1 MDDIQE
7 HHQNVAQSII
17 QSSTPEI
24 NMEKMSSVD
33 NFGRGMDAFSLYSS
47 VYLEIIAYEEDTS
60 KQEQATTLL
69 GSFNHH
75 HLESQKILINSIY
88 QSFCGN
94 YNIAYSLLRS
104 FLECHMRGIFLNQL
118 ALSQH
123 ESGLWKV
130 SLSSIVQETYGD
142 LVDQLKNYRANRE
155 KILDNAQFLD
165 MVSGIRQELSFSDLI
180 KELISWELTNP
191 ENNYHNFRNYSR
203 YGKLSGY
210 AHSEEKTH
218 DISRLKKYFGNDE
231 QKAMISESL
240 VIPQLSKEYLSDMC
254 CVIDASMVVMFNF
267 ISRVLTVDF
276 YSGFDQFI
284 IDLKEDNRFTNSHL
298 NYCTKWMSR
307 YLE

>member
-1 MDDIQE
+1 MEEYYKSIAE
-7 HHQNVAQSII
+7 SII
-17 QSSTPEI
+17 QLSTPEI
-24 NMEKMSSVD
+24 DIESFSSID
-33 NFGRGMDAFSLYSS
+33 NFGRGIDAFSLYNS
-47 VYLEIIAYEEDTS
+47 VYLEIIAYEEDAV

-75 HLESQKILINSIY
+75 HLESQKILTTSIY

-104 FLECHMRGIFLNQL
+104 FIECHLRGVFLNQL

-130 SLSSIVQETYGD
+130 SISSAVKDSYGELIND
-142 LVDQLKNYRANRE
+142 LKNYRANRD

-165 MVSGIRQELSFSDLI
+165 MVSGLKQELSFSDLL

-191 ENNYHNFRNYSR
+191 EKNYHNFRNYSR

-218 DISRLKKYFGNDE
+218 DISRLKRYFGNDE
-231 QKAMISESL
+231 QKAIISESMI
-240 VIPQLSKEYLSDMC
+240 IPQLSKEYLSDMC
-254 CVIDASMVVMFNF
+254 CVVDASMVVMFNF

-284 IDLKEDNRFTNSHL
+284 VDLKEDIRFNNAHL
-298 NYCTKWMSR
+298 NYCAKWMTA
-307 YLE
+307 YLEPD

>member
-1 MDDIQE
+1 METNGNQYKIIAE
-7 HHQNVAQSII
+7 SII
-17 QSSTPEI
+17 QLSTPEI
-24 NMEKMSSVD
+24 NIEELVKVD
-33 NFGRGMDAFSLYSS
+33 NFKRGIDAFSLYNS
-47 VYLEIIAYEEDTS
+47 VYLEIIAYEEDTG
-60 KQEQATTLL
+60 KQEQAATLL

-75 HLESQKILINSIY
+75 HLESQKILTNSIY

-104 FLECHMRGIFLNQL
+104 FIECHLRGVFLNQL

-130 SLSSIVQETYGD
+130 ALSSAVQDSYGELIND
-142 LVDQLKNYRANRE
+142 LKNYRANRD

-165 MVSGIRQELSFSDLI
+165 MISSLRQELSFSDLL

-191 ENNYHNFRNYSR
+191 EKNYHNFRNYSR

-231 QKAMISESL
+231 QLSL
-240 VIPQLSKEYLSDMC
+240 IH
-254 CVIDASMVVMFNF
+254 I
-267 ISRVLTVDF
+267 
-276 YSGFDQFI
+276 
-284 IDLKEDNRFTNSHL
+284 
-298 NYCTKWMSR
+298 
-307 YLE
+307 

>member
-1 MDDIQE
+1 MEE
-7 HHQNVAQSII
+7 HYKSIAESII
-17 QSSTPEI
+17 QLSTPKIDIESF
-24 NMEKMSSVD
+24 SSID
-33 NFGRGMDAFSLYSS
+33 NFGRGIDAFSLYNS
-47 VYLEIIAYEEDTS
+47 VYLEIIAYEEDS
-60 KQEQATTLL
+60 VKQEQATTLL

-75 HLESQKILINSIY
+75 HLESQKILTTSIY

-104 FLECHMRGIFLNQL
+104 YIECHLRGIFLNQL

-130 SLSSIVQETYGD
+130 SLSSAVQDSYGD
-142 LVDQLKNYRANRE
+142 LINDLKNYRANRD

-165 MVSGIRQELSFSDLI
+165 MVSGLRQELSFSDLL

-191 ENNYHNFRNYSR
+191 EKNYHNFRNYSR

-218 DISRLKKYFGNDE
+218 DISRLKRYFGNE
-231 QKAMISESL
+231 QKAIISESMI
-240 VIPQLSKEYLSDMC
+240 VPQLSKEYLSDMC
-254 CVIDASMVVMFNF
+254 CVVDASMVVMFNF

-284 IDLKEDNRFTNSHL
+284 VDLKEDIRFNNAHL
-298 NYCTKWMSR
+298 NYCTKWMSA
-307 YLE
+307 YLEPD